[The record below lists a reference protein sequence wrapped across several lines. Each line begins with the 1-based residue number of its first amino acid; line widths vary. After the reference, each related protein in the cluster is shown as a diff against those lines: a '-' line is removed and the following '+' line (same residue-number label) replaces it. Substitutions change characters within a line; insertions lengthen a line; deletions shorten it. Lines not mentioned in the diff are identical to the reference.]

1 MQANGIPLGI
11 ASNGDETILSNRE
24 LLPIDFEPADRI
36 ACDVH
41 GVLLVLFRISI
52 YLRHRA
58 AEIRDGTD
66 FDLCAVIEDGT
77 GTGDAQSLIH

>member
-41 GVLLVLFRISI
+41 GVLLVLFNISI

-58 AEIRDGTD
+58 AKISDGTD
-66 FDLCAVIEDGT
+66 FDLCAMIKNGT
-77 GTGDAQSLIH
+77 STGDVQSLIH